1 MTSKAMPSIIQLEEE
16 RLKQLMTEVKE
27 TIAIDINIQNAEVKD
42 KKFSVT
48 DMWNSQRNLRTA
60 DSRRRYYPKSF

>member
-1 MTSKAMPSIIQLEEE
+1 MPSIIQLEEE